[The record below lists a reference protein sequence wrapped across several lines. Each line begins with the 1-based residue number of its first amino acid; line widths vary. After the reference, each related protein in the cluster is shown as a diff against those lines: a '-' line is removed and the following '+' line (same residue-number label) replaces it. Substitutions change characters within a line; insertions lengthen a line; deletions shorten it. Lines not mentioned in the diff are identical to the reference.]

1 MVFASNYR
9 AGVRAGL
16 PLALPTF
23 LVGVS
28 FGALAESLGWGA
40 PTAIVASI
48 VVFSASAQF
57 AVATVLGAGGAG
69 GAAVVAAVL
78 VNARYLPMGIA
89 VAGSLRG
96 GRLRA
101 ALEAQA
107 IVDASWA
114 LANRGDGRFDRGV
127 LIGATLPQFAAW
139 VGGTVAGVVAGSVIT
154 DLETFGLDVIVPAF
168 FLVLLPAELR
178 TRRAVAAAALAGALA
193 LLLVPV
199 APAGLAVV
207 AASTAAF
214 IGFWSR

>member
-1 MVFASNYR
+1 MVFASNYG

-16 PLALPTF
+16 PLALPTC

-28 FGALAESLGWGA
+28 FGALAQSLGWGA

-57 AVATVLGAGGAG
+57 AVATVLGSGGGG

-154 DLETFGLDVIVPAF
+154 DLETFGLDVVIPAF

-178 TRRAVAAAALAGALA
+178 SRRAVAAAALAGALA

-199 APAGLAVV
+199 VPAGLAVV
-207 AASTAAF
+207 AASTVAF
-214 IGFWSR
+214 IGLWTR